1 MAFIPDNSN
10 FNERRKSEALIRIKN
25 LNDET
30 VLLTRDEIKEVL
42 IDYLLELDIVEE
54 TTGVYKRKIIDV
66 DRSLTNLVNNKTKIM
81 EEGILNLVNARLDDL
96 TEKVLEKITSKV
108 VEQRVEELL
117 DAKIAKIRENL

>member
-96 TEKVLEKITSKV
+96 TEKVLE
-108 VEQRVEELL
+108 
-117 DAKIAKIRENL
+117 